1 MAGLIKVA
9 TFGEIM
15 LRLSSPGK
23 EKLLQSP
30 LFNATFGGG
39 EANVAASLAC
49 FGHEARFIS
58 VIPANPIGDAAVA
71 ELRRRGVR
79 TDFIVR
85 KGKRLG
91 IYFAETG
98 ADRRPSKVV
107 YDRERSAIAEAA
119 PGDIDWD
126 EAFQGVDWFHTS
138 GITPAIS
145 ATAAELTLEALR
157 AAKRRGI
164 TVSVDLNYRGKLWK
178 YGTPAPEIMR
188 GILALADVAI
198 GNEEDCQ
205 KSLGLASS
213 GDVRSG
219 RLDPAG
225 YEALTLE
232 VLRLFP
238 NLKAI
243 ALTLRESLSADR
255 NGWSAVLRDPGGF
268 IQGPR
273 FEIEIIVDRIGGGD
287 AFAAGFIH
295 GRDKFGRGA
304 EALSFAVAASC
315 LKHSIPGDFNLVSE
329 ADVLALMRGD
339 GSGRV
344 QR

>member
-1 MAGLIKVA
+1 MIKIA

-39 EANVAASLAC
+39 EANVAVSTAC

-58 VIPANPIGDAAVA
+58 VIPDNPLGDAAVA

-79 TDFIVR
+79 TDFVVR
-85 KGKRLG
+85 HGKRLG
-91 IYFAETG
+91 VYYSETG

-107 YDRERSAIAEAA
+107 YDREHSAIAEAA

-126 EAFQGVDWFHTS
+126 EAFQGVDWFHTT

-145 ATAAELTLEALR
+145 ASAAELTLESVQ
-157 AAKRRGI
+157 AARRRGLTI
-164 TVSVDLNYRGKLWK
+164 SVDLNYRGKLWK
-178 YGTPAPEIMR
+178 YGTPAPDVMR
-188 GILALADVAI
+188 RVLAFADIAI

-205 KSLGLASS
+205 KSLGLASP

-219 RLDPAG
+219 RLDLAG

-232 VLRLFP
+232 VMNRFP
-238 NLKAI
+238 NLKAV
-243 ALTLRESLSADR
+243 ALTLRESHSADH
-255 NGWSAVLRDPGGF
+255 NGWSAVLRDAGRF
-268 IQGPR
+268 IQGPQY
-273 FEIEIIVDRIGGGD
+273 EIPVIVDRIGGGD
-287 AFAAGFIH
+287 AFAAGLIH
-295 GRDKFGRGA
+295 GMEKFGRGA
-304 EALSFAVAASC
+304 EALSFAIAASC

-329 ADVLALMRGD
+329 AEVLALMRGD
-339 GSGRV
+339 ASGRV

>member
-1 MAGLIKVA
+1 MIKVA

-39 EANVAASLAC
+39 EANVAVSLAC

-58 VIPANPIGDAAVA
+58 VIPDNPVGDAAVA

-98 ADRRPSKVV
+98 ADRRPSKVI
-107 YDRERSAIAEAA
+107 YDRERSAIAEAV

-126 EAFQGVDWFHTS
+126 DALQGVDWFHTS

-145 ATAAELTLEALR
+145 ASAAELTVEGLQ
-157 AAKRRGI
+157 AARRRGVTI
-164 TVSVDLNYRGKLWK
+164 SVDLNYRGKLWK
-178 YGTPAPEIMR
+178 YGTPAPDIMR
-188 GILALADVAI
+188 RVLALADIAI

-205 KSLGLASS
+205 KSLGLAAP

-219 RLDPAG
+219 RLDLAG

-232 VLRLFP
+232 VLKLFP
-238 NLKAI
+238 NLKTI
-243 ALTLRESLSADR
+243 ALTLRESFSADR
-255 NGWSAVLRDPGGF
+255 NGWSAVLRDAGGF

-273 FEIEIIVDRIGGGD
+273 YEIPVIVDRIGSGD
-287 AFAAGFIH
+287 AFAAGLIH
-295 GRDKFGRGA
+295 GLKKFGRGA

-329 ADVLALMRGD
+329 ADVLSLMRGD
-339 GSGRV
+339 ASGRV